1 MIRIL
6 GVPGDRAQG
15 ACAHYRAIWPLGEM
29 KAKGLADTYVP
40 PPKRGQLMVEF
51 NQNGSK
57 DLSRPNLVN
66 NYDVVVFQRQPEP
79 EIQQLMQGCQYYG
92 IKVVYDIDD
101 AALSI
106 PKTNPN
112 YVTWGRDKRHVYQM
126 ARLFIESGNTPEAL
140 RGKTAEQAAE
150 EAPLRLKQLLAN
162 MRQADLVTV
171 TTEALRDEYR
181 NFNDN
186 IHVCPNQAQPAYWAD
201 AAPIKH
207 PGETWVGWAGGWTHA
222 NDLKPLVGP
231 MREIIRR
238 HEDVKFVIIG
248 FEQAYALLFSDLPR
262 ERVKLFPWHGD
273 FEGYHDA
280 VASLDVVLAPSH
292 ANQFNAAKS
301 DIRALEAW
309 LCGSPC
315 VTSPATYGEIVK
327 TSGGGLIAKNTKGWI
342 RAISKLV
349 RDPDLRNELGARG
362 HKYVLAQRT
371 YETNVYRWWDAYQTM
386 F

>member
-6 GVPGDRAQG
+6 GIPGDKAQG

-29 KAKGLADTYVP
+29 KAQGLADTYVP
-40 PPKRGQLMVEF
+40 PAKHGQLTVEF

-57 DLSRPNLVN
+57 DSSKPNLVN
-66 NYDVVVFQRQPEP
+66 NYDVVVFQRQPELD
-79 EIQQLMQGCQYYG
+79 IQRLMQGCQYYG
-92 IKVVYDIDD
+92 IKVVFDIDD

-112 YVTWGRDKRHVYQM
+112 YCTWGRDKRHVYQM
-126 ARLFIESGNTPEAL
+126 ARLFIESGHIPEAL
-140 RGKTAEQAAE
+140 RGKTAEQAAA
-150 EAPLRLKQLLAN
+150 EAPKRLEQLLAN

-171 TTEALRDEYR
+171 TTEALHHEYR

-186 IHVCPNQAQPAYWAD
+186 IRVCPNQAQPSYWEEAT
-201 AAPIKH
+201 PIEH
-207 PGETWVGWAGGWTHA
+207 PGEMWVGWAGGWTHT
-222 NDLKPLVGP
+222 NDLKLLVGP

-238 HEDVKFVIIG
+238 HDDVKFVLIG
-248 FEQAYALLFSDLPR
+248 FEQAYSLLFADIPR

-292 ANQFNAAKS
+292 DNQFNAAKS
-301 DIRALEAW
+301 DIRVLEAW
-309 LCGSPC
+309 LCGLPC
-315 VTSPATYGEIVK
+315 VTSPVTYGETVK
-327 TSGGGLIAKNTKGWI
+327 KCGGGLVAKSTKSWI

-349 RDPDLRNELGARG
+349 QDRVLRNALGFCG
-362 HKYVLAQRT
+362 NKYVMEQRT
-371 YETNVYRWWDAYQTM
+371 YAANVHRWWDAYQTL